1 MKKITLVIIT
11 LLVSISMRSQTA
23 ESFTQWLQ
31 QGIAAA
37 QQNDYQEADRCF
49 ETFIAEYEK
58 RYRQDNET
66 YPTILATI
74 SSFYVQFGDYAK
86 AVEKG
91 TKALE
96 LRKTVLGEK
105 HPDYISLL
113 SYLASYHSHLGD
125 YAKAA
130 EMATQATELLRETVG
145 EQHATYATSLATLA
159 SYQSQLGDNTK
170 AVDLCS
176 RALKIFKKTYGEN
189 HPDYA
194 TTMSNL
200 AEYYA
205 DLGNYTKAVELNTK
219 AMEIRMALFGENH
232 PDFAISLINL
242 SAIYSNLGDYTKAVE
257 LCTQAAEIY
266 KQTLGAED
274 PTYATSLS
282 NLANYYANL
291 GNYDKAVELGMEAL
305 NIRREIYG
313 KDHLDNANSL
323 NNIAYYSSRL
333 GDYPTAIGL
342 GLRALDIF
350 GKILGEKH
358 PDYATTLDNIAT
370 YHAAMGEYD
379 KAAELSA
386 KSLDIRR
393 EVLGEKHPDYA
404 LSLNN
409 LAANYAHLGNYVKA
423 LELGTKALDIRKSA
437 LGDRH
442 PDYASTLGCL
452 ALYHFNLGNY
462 SKMMQYYRENISIL
476 QDNTLQQFT
485 GLTAKQRSMF
495 WENNSYEFTD
505 VYPSFTY
512 LTHATTAPDLYNKS
526 CLFAKGLLLS
536 TEIEMNRLIQESGD
550 AEALRMY
557 EELQMNR
564 LQLQKLYETPIAER
578 HISADSLAQVVDRQ
592 EQALVKRSSV
602 YGDYTRKLR
611 TTWRDVQ
618 KALGKDEIA
627 IEFLSFYLWN
637 TDSTMVAALT
647 LRKDDK
653 EPKFIPLFE
662 QSQLQSVSDQQY
674 YNCPEVTALVWQPL
688 QQELRGVKRIYFS
701 PSGVLHN
708 VGIEYAPGMENYEMY
723 RLSTTREVI
732 TRTETH
738 PNPTKGREKKTSTN
752 PGEKEIVLFGGVDYN
767 ATLAT
772 NGTPPSEG
780 TREVSGT
787 VSTTRDL
794 QMRGMSAHYLPE
806 TKTEVE
812 GIKQSFDSQQ
822 HSSDIHIGS
831 DATETSV
838 KALSAHCP
846 KILHIATH
854 GFYFTDT
861 PATHRQKFRFMG
873 QEDFRSVADLE
884 DMALTRSGLLMA
896 GANGT
901 LKRNDPPAGVDDGV
915 LTAQEISRLDL
926 RGLDLVVLSACKTGL
941 GDLNQGEGVFGLQRG
956 FKKAGVQTIVMSLWE
971 VADEATQLLMSAFYH
986 NLLQGHSKRDA
997 FHNAQTSLRQYGDK
1011 SFDHPQFWAAFILL
1025 D

>member
-1 MKKITLVIIT
+1 MKKTILVIIT
-11 LLVSISMRSQTA
+11 LLASVSMRAQTD
-23 ESFTQWLQ
+23 ESFAQWLQ
-31 QGIAAA
+31 QGVAAVE
-37 QQNDYQEADRCF
+37 QNDYQEAVRCF
-49 ETFIAEYEK
+49 ELFTAEYEK
-58 RYRQDNET
+58 RYSQENET
-66 YPTILATI
+66 YPNILVTL
-74 SSFYVQFGDYAK
+74 SSWYVQLGNYAK

-91 TKALE
+91 SQALDIFG
-96 LRKTVLGEK
+96 KILGEK

-113 SYLASYHSHLGD
+113 GDIASYHSHLGD

-145 EQHATYATSLATLA
+145 EQDGNYATSLAILA
-159 SYQSQLGDNTK
+159 SYQSHLGDNTK

-176 RALKIFKKTYGEN
+176 RALKILKKTYGEN
-189 HPDYA
+189 HPNYA
-194 TTMSNL
+194 TTMNNL
-200 AEYYA
+200 AQYYA
-205 DLGNYTKAVELNTK
+205 NLGDYSKAVELNTK
-219 AMEIRMALFGENH
+219 AMEIRKAIFGENH
-232 PDFAISLINL
+232 PDFAMSLTNL
-242 SAIYSNLGDYTKAVE
+242 AGIYSTLGNYTKAVE
-257 LCTQAAEIY
+257 LATRATDIY
-266 KQTLGAED
+266 RQTLGAED
-274 PTYATSLS
+274 PTYATSLN
-282 NLANYYANL
+282 NLANYHAYL
-291 GNYDKAVELGMEAL
+291 GDYDKAVELGIEAL
-305 NIRREIYG
+305 TIRRAVYG

-323 NNIAYYSSRL
+323 SNLAYYSSRL

-342 GLRALDIF
+342 GSQALEIF

-358 PDYATTLDNIAT
+358 PDYATTLDNIAN

-379 KAAELSA
+379 KAAELSTKA
-386 KSLDIRR
+386 LDIRR

-409 LAANYAHLGNYVKA
+409 LAADYAHLGNYTKA
-423 LELGTKALDIRKSA
+423 VELGNKALDIRKSV
-437 LGDRH
+437 LGDKH
-442 PDYASTLGCL
+442 PLYATTLGCM
-452 ALYHFNLGNY
+452 ALYHSHLGNY

-495 WENNSYEFTD
+495 WERNSYEFTD
-505 VYPSFTY
+505 IYPSFVY
-512 LTHATTAPDLYNKS
+512 LTHATTAPDLYDKS
-526 CLFAKGLLLS
+526 GLFAKGLLLS

-592 EQALVKRSSV
+592 EQVLVKRSSV

-627 IEFLSFYLWN
+627 IEFLSFHVWN

-647 LRKDDK
+647 LRKGDK

-701 PSGVLHN
+701 PSGALHN
-708 VGIEYAPGMENYEMY
+708 VGIEYAPGMEDYEMY
-723 RLSTTREVI
+723 RLSTTREII
-732 TRTETH
+732 TYSSL
-738 PNPTKGREKKTSTN
+738 TKGKEKDN
-752 PGEKEIVLFGGVDYN
+752 PQRGGQELVLYGGVDYN

-772 NGTPPSEG
+772 NGTSPSEG
-780 TREVSGT
+780 TGEASMEAA
-787 VSTTRDL
+787 TRDL
-794 QMRGMSAHYLPE
+794 RTRGLSAHYLPE

-812 GIKQSFDSQQ
+812 GIKQSFDSKQ
-822 HSSDIHIGS
+822 HSTDIHTGS

-846 KILHIATH
+846 RILHIATH

-986 NLLQGHSKRDA
+986 NLLQGQSKRDA
-997 FHNAQTSLRQYGDK
+997 FHNAQTSLRQYGNK